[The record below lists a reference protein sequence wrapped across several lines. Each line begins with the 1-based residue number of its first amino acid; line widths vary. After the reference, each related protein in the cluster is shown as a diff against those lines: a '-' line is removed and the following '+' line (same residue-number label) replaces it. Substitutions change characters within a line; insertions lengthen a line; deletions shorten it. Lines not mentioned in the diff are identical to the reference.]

1 MATTIRQSRTTAL
14 TPAFDALRSL
24 RFRRRRPRVLGGIVS
39 SLAAR
44 TGLNVWLLRLIV
56 LISFALP
63 VLGVGLYLAA
73 WALLPWEDES
83 IPVERWI
90 DAALARGGR

>member
-1 MATTIRQSRTTAL
+1 MATTIRQSRTTVL
-14 TPAFDALRSL
+14 TPAFDAIRQIP
-24 RFRRRRPRVLGGIVS
+24 FRRSRPRLLGGIVAA
-39 SLAAR
+39 LAAR
-44 TGLNVWLLRLIV
+44 TNLNVWLLRLIV

-90 DAALARGGR
+90 DSAISRQGR

>member
-1 MATTIRQSRTTAL
+1 MATTLRQLRTTAL
-14 TPAFDALRSL
+14 TPAFDAIRQIP
-24 RFRRRRPRVLGGIVS
+24 FRRSRPRLAGGIVS
-39 SLAAR
+39 SLAAH
-44 TGLNVWLLRLIV
+44 THLNVWLLRLIV
-56 LISFALP
+56 LLSFALP

-90 DAALARGGR
+90 DSALGRRGR